1 VVYSLTLQD
10 FIMAMVAERSASMS
24 MVSLVLLP
32 IDGRSSLVLVYMMG
46 RVWLVFA
53 SGLECLCEI

>member
-1 VVYSLTLQD
+1 
-10 FIMAMVAERSASMS
+10 MAMVAERSASMS

-53 SGLECLCEI
+53 SDWSACVRYDGYNNRAGGR